1 MAKRSKALGPLKV
14 LDLSR
19 VRAGPACCRILA
31 DFGADVI
38 RIEAPE
44 GADPSAA
51 VSGARHGYDM
61 LNLHRNKRSLT
72 LNLKDPEGQALFMR
86 MVEGADIIVENFRPD
101 VKDRL
106 GIAYKDLAAANPR
119 IILASISGFGQDG
132 PYAKRAGFDQIAQGM
147 GGLMGVTGKPEDGL
161 ERPFLIYLLV
171 CLPPLVFLWRC
182 KKEYNQVRAN
192 GCKVHCLRPKYR

>member
-51 VSGARHGYDM
+51 VSGARHG
-61 LNLHRNKRSLT
+61 
-72 LNLKDPEGQALFMR
+72 
-86 MVEGADIIVENFRPD
+86 
-101 VKDRL
+101 
-106 GIAYKDLAAANPR
+106 
-119 IILASISGFGQDG
+119 
-132 PYAKRAGFDQIAQGM
+132 
-147 GGLMGVTGKPEDGL
+147 
-161 ERPFLIYLLV
+161 
-171 CLPPLVFLWRC
+171 
-182 KKEYNQVRAN
+182 
-192 GCKVHCLRPKYR
+192 